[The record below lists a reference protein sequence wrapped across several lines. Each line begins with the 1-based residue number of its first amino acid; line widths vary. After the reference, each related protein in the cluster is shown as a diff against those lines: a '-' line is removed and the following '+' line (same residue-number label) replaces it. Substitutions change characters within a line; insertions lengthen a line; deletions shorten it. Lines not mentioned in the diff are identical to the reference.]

1 MTGFIHKIISKNAG
15 QNAKRV
21 VEAMSA
27 TELQRRKKIT
37 ERGNIYC
44 LPCTSIEEQ
53 TGRFRQRGY
62 SFGSKVTYVK
72 VYVIFLRENEASILA
87 STGDMCRAYS
97 EVNLKLD
104 CTRFST

>member
-1 MTGFIHKIISKNAG
+1 MLQNCKEGKKSLKEGTFIAGF
-15 QNAKRV
+15 
-21 VEAMSA
+21 M
-27 TELQRRKKIT
+27 EL
-37 ERGNIYC
+37 EFS

-62 SFGSKVTYVK
+62 SFVSKVTYVK